1 MDFKPFSKETT
12 YKNDLKKNTFDF
24 VSISSRLEEALK
36 SAKYRNPN
44 PLDTYKYELIQSVIL
59 GQIIYDPITQREL
72 EVLGLN
78 DKEVQR
84 LRKQALDFCRM
95 VSPSKLDY
103 QLVAYNLAKF
113 FDFLNLRNLFPNG
126 KLSIFSFGCAK
137 APEALALE
145 KFFEEQLAEFKG
157 FDKNQQL
164 IEEAKRE
171 VNQRIGQD
179 SRKKFSF
186 FTQDLN
192 EGLPEG
198 NPNLI
203 IIRHPNIFDP
213 SDERYE
219 NPSRVWQ
226 KIFTEAREKYP
237 DATILI
243 TTLTEEEAKAC
254 CRFLDLNDSL
264 IKVNPHKTH
273 FEIDFPNYGTFKL
286 PVAADEHYILFSSN

>member
-1 MDFKPFSKETT
+1 MDFEPY
-12 YKNDLKKNTFDF
+12 YKKIMYENDLLKESFDF
-24 VSISSRLEEALK
+24 VSISSRLEQALR
-36 SAKYRNPN
+36 SAKDGDPN
-44 PLDTYKYELIQSVIL
+44 PLYTYKYGLIQNVIL

-78 DKEVQR
+78 DKEVQK

-95 VSPSKLDY
+95 VSPSELDY
-103 QLVAYNLAKF
+103 QLVADNLSEF
-113 FDFLNLRNLFPNG
+113 FNFLNLRNLFPNRE
-126 KLSIFSFGCAK
+126 LSIFSFGCAK

-145 KFFEEQLAEFKG
+145 TFFGKQLAEFKG
-157 FDKNQQL
+157 FDKDQRL

-171 VNQRIGQD
+171 VNQKIDQD

-192 EGLPEG
+192 ERLPEG

-213 SDERYE
+213 SDERCE

-226 KIFTEAREKYP
+226 KIFTEVRKKYP
-237 DATILI
+237 NATILI

-254 CRFLDLNDSL
+254 CRFLGLNDSL
-264 IKVNPHKTH
+264 IKVNPHKIH
-273 FEIDFPNYGTFKL
+273 FERDFPNYGTFKL
-286 PVAADEHYILFSSN
+286 PVAADEYYILFSSN

>member
-1 MDFKPFSKETT
+1 MDFEPFSKKTMYE
-12 YKNDLKKNTFDF
+12 NDFKKNTFDF
-24 VSISSRLEEALK
+24 VSISSLLEEALRR
-36 SAKYRNPN
+36 AKHGDYL
-44 PLDTYKYELIQSVIL
+44 PLDTYKNGLIQNVIFD
-59 GQIIYDPITQREL
+59 QIIYDPITQREL

-78 DKEVQR
+78 YKEVQR

-95 VSPSKLDY
+95 VSPSELDY
-103 QLVAYNLAKF
+103 QLVADNLAKF

-145 KFFEEQLAEFKG
+145 TFFGKQLAEFKG
-157 FDKNQQL
+157 FDKNSQL

-171 VNQRIGQD
+171 VNQKIGQD
-179 SRKKFSF
+179 SREKFSF
-186 FTQDLN
+186 FMQDLN

-203 IIRHPNIFDP
+203 IIRHPNIFHP
-213 SDERYE
+213 SDEKCE

-226 KIFTEAREKYP
+226 KIFTEARKKYP
-237 DATILI
+237 NATILI

-254 CRFLDLNDSL
+254 CRFLSLNDSL
-264 IKVNPHKTH
+264 IKVNPYKTY
-273 FEIDFPNYGTFKL
+273 FQRNFPKYGIFKL
-286 PVAADEHYILFSSN
+286 PVAADQYYILFSSN